1 MGKQTQTLARS
12 LNNRYVLVIGN
23 KPSDGRAITS
33 EAQLLTVPDF
43 IEPYEP
49 KTYKPKK
56 LMSVWKT
63 KPSIAV
69 NMLVMMRKL
78 ARRLIV
84 TNASGH
90 PNIVHQRAVL
100 TTSVASR
107 TYELDMYCGRG
118 FKRPLH
124 YLISSEAVKN
134 ALFSSFTLLA

>member
-56 LMSVWKT
+56 LMSVLENK
-63 KPSIAV
+63 AV
-69 NMLVMMRKL
+69 N
-78 ARRLIV
+78 
-84 TNASGH
+84 
-90 PNIVHQRAVL
+90 
-100 TTSVASR
+100 
-107 TYELDMYCGRG
+107 CGQ
-118 FKRPLH
+118 
-124 YLISSEAVKN
+124 YACDDAE
-134 ALFSSFTLLA
+134 TC